1 MFRKGGFIDNGSK
14 ANERIRESAQ
24 VVVRHVQ
31 NSWLWDQIRVKG
43 NAYGAFCGLN
53 STSGTFS
60 YGSYRD
66 PNIAESFQTYDGTA
80 SFLLNDTLT
89 NEQIQKAII
98 GYMSDQDAP
107 QHPSS
112 RGYNSALRHLLN
124 ISDDNRQ
131 LFRNEVL
138 STSADDFRFCKRN
151 KWPAKQWNQS
161 CRWV

>member
-1 MFRKGGFIDNGSK
+1 M
-14 ANERIRESAQ
+14 
-24 VVVRHVQ
+24 
-31 NSWLWDQIRVKG
+31 KG

-66 PNIAESFQTYDGTA
+66 PNIVESFQTYDGTS

-89 NEQIQKAII
+89 DEQLQKAII

-112 RGYNSALRHLLN
+112 KGYNSALRHLLN

-131 LFRNEVL
+131 LFRDEVL
-138 STSADDFRFCKRN
+138 STSVDDFGDFANVISGLPGNGIKVVVGSESACNDYIKSE
-151 KWPAKQWNQS
+151 KEGWQIHK
-161 CRWV
+161 VM